1 MTLRISILK
10 TLAVAAFL
18 FAAWPVAHAAD
29 KTPEVTDEKKP
40 VDISAV
46 DTKPEFP
53 GGETAMYKW
62 IAENL
67 KFPPQCDVER
77 VRVNTQFII
86 EEDGSLN
93 NISADKPYL
102 PALNTE
108 VIRILSVMPKW
119 KPATVKGRPVRVLY
133 ELPITFKL
141 KR

>member
-1 MTLRISILK
+1 MNLK
-10 TLAVAAFL
+10 SVSDMDG
-18 FAAWPVAHAAD
+18 D
-29 KTPEVTDEKKP
+29 KWL
-40 VDISAV
+40 
-46 DTKPEFP
+46 
-53 GGETAMYKW
+53 G
-62 IAENL
+62 ENL